1 MANELLTNRHQGSL
15 KITVIPNNTHT
26 KELPIFFFF
35 FLTARHQ
42 ARRFHHRRIIYWQG
56 ENRSQNLIGSYCETS
71 HNLGIIMR
79 CLDSLWNSSAI
90 SKTQIVTYLLNTI
103 RPSSN
108 YRKLDREYVFNA
120 LKTSVFRAVL
130 RQKKKSNF
138 FNGNWIT
145 DYYNNPHRFILHID
159 VVINTIDILVKRL
172 TVQIS
177 NMKSPK
183 NRLYSIQLTYTCH

>member
-1 MANELLTNRHQGSL
+1 MITAIFRSIELKYALHDSKWKGCRKNPLILANELLTNRHQGSF

-130 RQKKKSNF
+130 RQKKNPIFLMATESRI
-138 FNGNWIT
+138 IT
-145 DYYNNPHRFILHID
+145 TILI
-159 VVINTIDILVKRL
+159 VLFYI
-172 TVQIS
+172 
-177 NMKSPK
+177 
-183 NRLYSIQLTYTCH
+183 

>member
-15 KITVIPNNTHT
+15 KITVIPNNIHT
-26 KELPIFFFF
+26 KELSIFFL

-71 HNLGIIMR
+71 HNLGIIMQ

-108 YRKLDREYVFNA
+108 YRMLDRQRFEDLSFPSCFKA
-120 LKTSVFRAVL
+120 
-130 RQKKKSNF
+130 KKIQFF

-145 DYYNNPHRFILHID
+145 DYYNNPHRFILHIN
-159 VVINTIDILVKRL
+159 VVINTIDISVKRL